1 MNERMSECVMLVQKC
16 THLRLGEETGPEQ
29 KEMRTQGRDVGH
41 QSNVSLVDFCIDWPI
56 ANASS

>member
-1 MNERMSECVMLVQKC
+1 MSECVMLVQKC